1 MKKSTRMNAER
12 RDEAAAKTIG
22 IDLGDRMSQYVG
34 LDDHGEVV
42 TEGRV
47 PTTVAAFEKLFGAM
61 EPKLIAI
68 ETGTHSPWVSRLLK
82 KLGHQVVVANSRKL
96 RLVYE
101 NSHKSDRVDAEYLAR
116 LVRVDPKLLK
126 PVNHRNE
133 RAQHHV
139 MILRGRDVLVRSR
152 ARLITNVR
160 GSVKSVGLRV
170 PACSVEAFVK
180 RAAAVIPAT
189 LKEAVGPVLAMIDQ
203 LNKQIALCDK
213 KIERLAKDEYPEAE
227 WLMQIRGVGAL
238 TAVAYIVTIGDHKFA
253 RSRTVGAWL
262 GLTPGQRASGQADP
276 QQRITKEG
284 DSYLRSLL
292 INCAHYILGPF
303 GEDCDLR
310 RHGMAIAA
318 RGGKNAKKRA
328 VVAVARKLAVLLHKL
343 WVSKAKYE
351 RLRKQAVASRAA

>member
-1 MKKSTRMNAER
+1 MKKSTRVNAKGH
-12 RDEAAAKTIG
+12 DGAAAKTVG

-34 LDDHGEVV
+34 LDDGGEVV
-42 TEGRV
+42 MEGRAQ
-47 PTTVAAFEKLFGAM
+47 TTAVAFENLFASM
-61 EPKLIAI
+61 EPLLIAI

-82 KLGHQVVVANSRKL
+82 RLGHRVVVANSRKL

-126 PVNHRNE
+126 PVAHRSE
-133 RAQHHV
+133 TAQHHV
-139 MILRGRDVLVRSR
+139 TILRSRDVLVRSR
-152 ARLITNVR
+152 ARLITSVR

-180 RAAAVIPAT
+180 RAEAITPAT
-189 LKEAVGPVLAMIDQ
+189 LKEAVRPVLAMIAQ
-203 LNKQIALCDK
+203 LNKQIAVCDK
-213 KIERLAKDEYPEAE
+213 KIERLARDEYPEAAG
-227 WLMQIRGVGAL
+227 LMQIRGVGAL
-238 TAVAYIVTIGDHKFA
+238 TAVAFIATIGEHKFA

-262 GLTPGQRASGQADP
+262 GLTPGQRASGQSNP

-328 VVAVARKLAVLLHKL
+328 VIAVARKLAVLLHKL

-351 RLRKQAVASRAA
+351 PLRNHVVASRAA